1 MSNKREIVDFLDDIL
16 EAIADLRNFTTG
28 MTFDEFCTD
37 RKTTNACIRS
47 LEVIG
52 EATKKIPAEIRQQKP
67 QLPWQA
73 IAGMR
78 DKLIHDY
85 FGVDLAIVW
94 QTIQHD
100 LAVFEQEVSELS
112 KNSLEG

>member
-1 MSNKREIVDFLDDIL
+1 MSSKREIFDFLDDIL
-16 EAIADLRNFTTG
+16 EAIADLRNFTSG
-28 MTFDEFCTD
+28 MTFEEFRTD

-73 IAGMR
+73 IAGIR
-78 DKLIHDY
+78 DKLIHEY

-100 LAVFEQEVSELS
+100 LVVFEQAISELS
-112 KNSLEG
+112 KNRQDG

>member
-1 MSNKREIVDFLDDIL
+1 
-16 EAIADLRNFTTG
+16 
-28 MTFDEFCTD
+28 MTFEEFCAD

-52 EATKKIPAEIRQQKP
+52 EATKKIPAEIRHRKP
-67 QLPWQA
+67 HLPWQA
-73 IAGMR
+73 ITGMR
-78 DKLIHDY
+78 DKLIHEY

-100 LAVFEQEVSELS
+100 LTIFEQTISELS
-112 KNSLEG
+112 KNR

>member
-1 MSNKREIVDFLDDIL
+1 MSSKREIIDFLDDIL
-16 EAIADLRNFTTG
+16 EAIADLRNFTSG
-28 MTFDEFCTD
+28 MTFEEFCTD

-78 DKLIHDY
+78 DKLIHEY

-94 QTIQHD
+94 QTIQQD
-100 LAVFEQEVSELS
+100 LAVFEQAVSDLS
-112 KNSLEG
+112 KNSQDG